1 MSEAKSSAKSP
12 AERTPPAA
20 ASTRRPAFRL
30 DGRVALVTG
39 AGRGLGLEMAKAL
52 AGAGARVVINGRR
65 AAALDAAAEE
75 VRRETGAEVAGLPF
89 DVADIAAGREA
100 IAEVAG
106 RFGRLDI
113 LVNNVGARDR
123 RPLKDFSPEEA
134 AALVT
139 TDLVAP
145 MMLAREA
152 AELMA
157 AHRHGRLIAVTSIAG
172 QVANRHDPVYTAS
185 KAGLTG
191 LMRALAVDYAR
202 SGVTSNAIA
211 PGMFA
216 TETNESL
223 VKDAAFSAFVDVRV
237 PVGRW
242 GRPQEIGPAAVFLA
256 SDEASFVNGHVL
268 VVDGGQTVR
277 M

>member
-1 MSEAKSSAKSP
+1 MTEAPVTEAPLTDARLPPRSP
-12 AERTPPAA
+12 
-20 ASTRRPAFRL
+20 FRL

-39 AGRGLGLEMAKAL
+39 AGRGLGFEMAKAL
-52 AGAGARVVINGRR
+52 ALAGATVAINGRDR
-65 AAALDAAAEE
+65 GRLDAAAAAIAQAGGRP
-75 VRRETGAEVAGLPF
+75 VRPMAF
-89 DVADIAAGREA
+89 DVADSEAGAAAIAALARDE
-100 IAEVAG
+100 
-106 RFGRLDI
+106 GRLDI

-123 RPLKDFSPEEA
+123 RPLKDFTAEEA
-134 AALVT
+134 ARLLA

-145 MMLAREA
+145 MMLARA
-152 AELMA
+152 AAGHMV
-157 AHRHGRLIAVTSIAG
+157 AHRHGRLITVTSIAG
-172 QVANRHDPVYTAS
+172 HVANRNDPVYTAA

-202 SGVTSNAIA
+202 EGITSNAIA

-216 TETNESL
+216 TETNEGL
-223 VKDAAFSAFVDVRV
+223 VRDAQFSAFVDIRV

-242 GRPQEIGPAAVFLA
+242 GRPHEIGAAAVFLA

-268 VVDGGQTVR
+268 TVDGGQTVR